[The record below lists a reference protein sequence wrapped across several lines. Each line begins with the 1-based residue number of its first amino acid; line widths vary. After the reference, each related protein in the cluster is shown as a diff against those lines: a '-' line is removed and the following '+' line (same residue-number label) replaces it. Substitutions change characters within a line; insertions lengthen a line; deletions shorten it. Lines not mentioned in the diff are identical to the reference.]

1 MLMRKT
7 NLIPCLENIRMNVI
21 GVILGGGAG
30 TRLQPLTS
38 ERSKPAV
45 PIAGKYRLVD
55 VPISNCIN
63 NDIKRIYVLTQFNSE
78 SLHRHI
84 QTTYRFDSFSRSF
97 VRILAAQQTPEG
109 DKWYTGTADA
119 VRKTLIHYNEEN
131 PDYVVILSG
140 DQLYSMNFK
149 DMLEQHVKNQA
160 EVTIATKPTSDRRDA
175 GALGILQVSEDS
187 RIVHFVEKPGNTPE
201 LTALRAP
208 MYEEETF
215 LASMGIYIFNTDV
228 LRRLLDSDDQDFG
241 KEVIPKAIANTRV
254 YSYVYEGYW
263 RDIGTI
269 RNFWES
275 SLQLT
280 DDVPE
285 FNLYDTES
293 RLYTRMRFLP
303 PSKVL
308 GCTVNH
314 ALLSEGCI
322 LSGKEVTRSIVG
334 IRGVIGEGT
343 VMRNTVMMG
352 ADYFEA
358 ERPGH
363 KSGIRL
369 GIGKDCFVEDAIID
383 KNARIGDRV
392 TISPKGKADGVWPT
406 HTISDGV
413 IVVAKGAV
421 IPSDTVL

>member
-1 MLMRKT
+1 
-7 NLIPCLENIRMNVI
+7 MNVI

-84 QTTYRFDSFSRSF
+84 QTTYRFDSFSQSF

-109 DKWYTGTADA
+109 DAWYNGTADA
-119 VRKTLIHYNEEN
+119 VRKTLSHYKEDQA
-131 PDYVVILSG
+131 DYVVILSG
-140 DQLYSMNFK
+140 DQLYSMDFK
-149 DMLEQHVKNQA
+149 KMLEDHVARGA
-160 EVTIATKPTSDRRDA
+160 EVTIATKPTDRRDA
-175 GALGILQVSEDS
+175 GALGILQVDEQSK
-187 RIVHFVEKPGNTPE
+187 IINFVEKPGDTPE

-208 MYEEETF
+208 FYEEERY
-215 LASMGIYIFNTDV
+215 LASMGIYIFNTEV
-228 LRRLLDSDDQDFG
+228 LKRLLDGNDQDFG
-241 KEVIPKAIANTRV
+241 KEVIPKAIHNTKV
-254 YSYVYEGYW
+254 YSHIYEGYW

-285 FNLYDTES
+285 FNLYDVES

-308 GCTVNH
+308 GCVVNH
-314 ALLSEGCI
+314 CLLSEGCI
-322 LSGKEVTRSIVG
+322 LSGREVTRSIVG
-334 IRGVIGEGT
+334 VRGVIGQGT

-352 ADYFEA
+352 ADYYE
-358 ERPGH
+358 EEQ
-363 KSGIRL
+363 KDDTSGVRL
-369 GIGKDCFVEDAIID
+369 GIGRDCYIEDAIID

-392 TISPKGKADGVWPT
+392 VVSPKEKKDGVYANYT
-406 HTISDGV
+406 VSEGV
-413 IVVAKGAV
+413 IVVPKGAV
-421 IPSDTVL
+421 IPPDTVL

>member
-1 MLMRKT
+1 
-7 NLIPCLENIRMNVI
+7 MNVI

-109 DKWYTGTADA
+109 DAWYTGTADA
-119 VRKTLIHYNEEN
+119 VRKTLSHYKEDQAE
-131 PDYVVILSG
+131 YVVILSG
-140 DQLYSMNFK
+140 DQLYSMDFK
-149 DMLEQHVKNQA
+149 KMLEDHVSRGA
-160 EVTIATKPTSDRRDA
+160 EVTIATKPTDRRDA
-175 GALGILQVSEDS
+175 GSLGILQVDESS
-187 RIVHFVEKPGNTPE
+187 KIINFVEKPGDTPE

-208 MYEEETF
+208 FYEEERY
-215 LASMGIYIFNTDV
+215 LASMGIYIFNTEV
-228 LRRLLDSDDQDFG
+228 LKRLLEGNDQDFG
-241 KEVIPKAIANTRV
+241 KEVIPKAIHNTKV
-254 YSYVYEGYW
+254 YSHIYEGYW

-285 FNLYDTES
+285 FNLYDVES

-308 GCTVNH
+308 GCVVNH
-314 ALLSEGCI
+314 CLLSEGCI
-322 LSGKEVTRSIVG
+322 LSGREVTRSIVG
-334 IRGVIGEGT
+334 VRGLIGQGT

-352 ADYFEA
+352 ADYYED
-358 ERPGH
+358 EQ
-363 KSGIRL
+363 KDSTSGIPL
-369 GIGKDCFVEDAIID
+369 GIGRDCYVEDAIID

-392 TISPKGKADGVWPT
+392 VISPKEKKDGVYENY
-406 HTISDGV
+406 TISDGV
-413 IVVAKGAV
+413 IVVPKGTV
-421 IPSDTVL
+421 IPPDTVL